1 MRPANRLSSKI
12 EKDNHPLQ
20 RFNKLAIALMTSIL
34 MTLCVGNALAEG
46 DGEDQDDRLG
56 EKAAQ
61 VESEVDEMAGNQ
73 EERVDEK
80 ADEIEKRVDR
90 EADAAASHG
99 PKRPM

>member
-1 MRPANRLSSKI
+1 M
-12 EKDNHPLQ
+12 Q

-90 EADAAASHG
+90 EADAAASNG